1 MCYLCGAKQ
10 IHRMEVILEY
20 LLNNWPSFTVVLIV
34 GVTCFIVARK
44 FTKWEDRHD
53 RKHEDLEKGM
63 LNISSDMGE
72 TASMLKSIG
81 ENMETIE
88 KDVIILKSVM
98 AMKYKNFMDV
108 LSLKHSPRKLNDNGE
123 RILSDI
129 NGDEFLQRNKNFLF
143 AKIDEQHPKTALDVE
158 LAANFV
164 LLSNMNN
171 DIFNDLKIF
180 VYNAPTYMMKDGED
194 GQRPY
199 DLDMNDICFVLSLPL
214 RDMYLAEHEEILTD

>member
-1 MCYLCGAKQ
+1 M
-10 IHRMEVILEY
+10 EY
-20 LLNNWPSFTVVLIV
+20 LLNNWTSFTVVLIV
-34 GVTCFIVARK
+34 GVTCFILARK
-44 FTKWEDRHD
+44 FTKWEDLHD
-53 RKHEDLEKGM
+53 RKHEDLERRMLEIYSGM
-63 LNISSDMGE
+63 ESITS
-72 TASMLKSIG
+72 TLKSIM
-81 ENMETIE
+81 ENMAAIE
-88 KDVIILKSVM
+88 KDVIILKSVI

-129 NGDEFLQRNKNFLF
+129 NGNEFLQKNKDFFF

-164 LLSNMNN
+164 LLSNMSN
-171 DIFNDLKIF
+171 DIFNELKNF
-180 VYNAPTYMMKDGED
+180 VYNAPTYLMNDDKE

-214 RDMYLAEHEEILTD
+214 RDMYLAKHKEILVG

>member
-1 MCYLCGAKQ
+1 
-10 IHRMEVILEY
+10 MEILLEY
-20 LLNNWPSFTVVLIV
+20 LLNNWPSLAVVLIV
-34 GVTCFIVARK
+34 GVTCFILARK
-44 FTKWEDRHD
+44 FTKWEDLHD
-53 RKHEDLEKGM
+53 RKHEDLERRMLEIYSGM
-63 LNISSDMGE
+63 ESITS
-72 TASMLKSIG
+72 TLKSIM
-81 ENMETIE
+81 ENMAAIE
-88 KDVIILKSVM
+88 KDVIILKSVI

-129 NGDEFLQRNKNFLF
+129 NGNEFLQKNKDFFF

-164 LLSNMNN
+164 LLSNMSN
-171 DIFNDLKIF
+171 DIFNDLKNF
-180 VYNAPTYMMKDGED
+180 VYNAPTYLMNDDKE

-214 RDMYLAEHEEILTD
+214 RDMYLAKHKEILVG

>member
-1 MCYLCGAKQ
+1 M
-10 IHRMEVILEY
+10 
-20 LLNNWPSFTVVLIV
+20 
-34 GVTCFIVARK
+34 
-44 FTKWEDRHD
+44 
-53 RKHEDLEKGM
+53 
-63 LNISSDMGE
+63 
-72 TASMLKSIG
+72 
-81 ENMETIE
+81 ENMAAIE
-88 KDVIILKSVM
+88 KDVIILKSVI

-129 NGDEFLQRNKNFLF
+129 NGNEFLQKNKDFFF

-164 LLSNMNN
+164 LLSNMSN
-171 DIFNDLKIF
+171 DIFNELKNF
-180 VYNAPTYMMKDGED
+180 VYNAPTYLMNDDKE

-214 RDMYLAEHEEILTD
+214 RDMYLAKHKEILVG

>member
-1 MCYLCGAKQ
+1 
-10 IHRMEVILEY
+10 MEIILEY
-20 LLNNWPSFTVVLIV
+20 LLNNWTSFTVVLIV
-34 GVTCFIVARK
+34 GVTCFILARK
-44 FTKWEDRHD
+44 FTKWEDLHD
-53 RKHEDLEKGM
+53 RKHEDLERRMLEIYSGM
-63 LNISSDMGE
+63 ESITS
-72 TASMLKSIG
+72 TLKSIM
-81 ENMETIE
+81 ENMAAIE
-88 KDVIILKSVM
+88 KDVIILKSVI

-129 NGDEFLQRNKNFLF
+129 NGNEFLQKNKDFFF

-164 LLSNMNN
+164 LLSNMSN
-171 DIFNDLKIF
+171 DIFNELKNF
-180 VYNAPTYMMKDGED
+180 VYNAPTYLMNDDKE

-214 RDMYLAEHEEILTD
+214 RDMYLAKHKEILVG

>member
-1 MCYLCGAKQ
+1 
-10 IHRMEVILEY
+10 MEIILEY
-20 LLNNWPSFTVVLIV
+20 LLNNWTSLAVVLIV
-34 GVTCFIVARK
+34 GVTCFILARK
-44 FTKWEDRHD
+44 FTKWEDLHD
-53 RKHEDLEKGM
+53 RKHEDLERRMLEIYSGM
-63 LNISSDMGE
+63 ESITS
-72 TASMLKSIG
+72 TLKSIM
-81 ENMETIE
+81 ENMAAIE
-88 KDVIILKSVM
+88 KDVIVLKSVI

-129 NGDEFLQRNKNFLF
+129 NGNEFLQKNKDFFF

-164 LLSNMNN
+164 LLSNMSN
-171 DIFNDLKIF
+171 DIFNELKNF
-180 VYNAPTYMMKDGED
+180 VYNAPTYLMNDDKE

-214 RDMYLAEHEEILTD
+214 RDMYLAKHKEILVG